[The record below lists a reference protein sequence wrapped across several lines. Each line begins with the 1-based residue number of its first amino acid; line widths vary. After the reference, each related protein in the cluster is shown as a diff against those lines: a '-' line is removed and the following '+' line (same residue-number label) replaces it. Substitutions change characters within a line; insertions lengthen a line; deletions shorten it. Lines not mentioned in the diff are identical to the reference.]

1 MFLVGPTAVGKTAV
15 AAILAR
21 RLNAE
26 IISCDSMQIY
36 KQMDIITSKPTVALR
51 KRIRHRL
58 IDIAEPV
65 KEYDVSRYRR
75 QALENIRQV
84 IKAGKLPLFVGG
96 TGLYM
101 SVVID
106 GIFKAKAEDK
116 NIRSRLYNEAEAKG
130 SRYLYKRLLKIDP
143 TAAAKIHPHD
153 TRRIVRALEVFKD
166 TGKPISLLQR
176 QRKGLKD
183 KYNIAIF
190 CLNMERGELYRRID
204 QRVERMFRQGLVAE
218 AKKLLKLNLS
228 RTAGCALGLGELR
241 GYFAGLYDLNETKD
255 LLKRNTR
262 RYAKRQ
268 LTWFR
273 KDKRINW
280 INILRGAKPRKIA
293 QRIIKRWK
301 ELY

>member
-65 KEYDVSRYRR
+65 KEYDVFRYRR

-116 NIRSRLYNEAEAKG
+116 NIRSRLYHEAEAKG

-143 TAAAKIHPHD
+143 EAAGKIHPHD
-153 TRRIVRALEVFKD
+153 TRRIVRALEVFKV

-176 QRKGLKD
+176 QRRGLKD
-183 KYNIAIF
+183 KYNISIF
-190 CLNMERGELYRRID
+190 CLNMERGELYQRID
-204 QRVERMFRQGLVAE
+204 QRVERIFRQGLVAE

-228 RTAGCALGLGELR
+228 RTAGCALGLRELR
-241 GYFAGLYDLNETKD
+241 GYFAGLYDLNETRD

-268 LTWFR
+268 LTWFK

-280 INILRGAKPRKIA
+280 IDILSKEKPKEIA
-293 QRIIKRWK
+293 DRIIRRWK